1 MEIIGFILAVLIGVS
16 LGLMGGG
23 GSILTVPLLVY
34 FFQVNPFL
42 ASTYSLV
49 IVGVSSLIGA
59 IPFVKKGEFHIP
71 AIIQLGIPSVIV
83 VSLTKYFLIPLIPE
97 QFQVGNGIICR
108 SDKLLLVFFSLI
120 IILASSAMIRKQKNE
135 IQKNVSVIQLVFH
148 GVLTG
153 FLTGL
158 VGVGGGFLIIPVL
171 VLVCKIPMKKAVGS
185 SLIIILLNSV
195 IGLVSAKNLA
205 SFDYSLLLKI
215 TSFSVVGIVIG
226 SYLATKINGNKLK
239 KGFGWFILLMG
250 IGILL
255 KELIP
260 YN

>member
-59 IPFVKKGEFHIP
+59 IPFLKKGEFHIP

-120 IILASSAMIRKQKNE
+120 IILASLAMIRKQKNE

-226 SYLATKINGNKLK
+226 SYLATKIDGNKLK

>member
-1 MEIIGFILAVLIGVS
+1 LEIIGFILAVLIGVS

-59 IPFVKKGEFHIP
+59 IPFLKKGEFHIP

-226 SYLATKINGNKLK
+226 SYLATKIDGNKLK

>member
-59 IPFVKKGEFHIP
+59 IPFIKKGEFHIP

-205 SFDYSLLLKI
+205 SFDYSLLVKI

-226 SYLATKINGNKLK
+226 SYLATKIDGNKLK

>member
-1 MEIIGFILAVLIGVS
+1 LEIIGFILAVLIGVS

-59 IPFVKKGEFHIP
+59 IPFLKKGEFHIP

-120 IILASSAMIRKQKNE
+120 IIIASSAMIRKQKNE

-226 SYLATKINGNKLK
+226 SYLATKIDGNKLK

-250 IGILL
+250 MGILL

>member
-59 IPFVKKGEFHIP
+59 IPFIKKGEFHIP

-195 IGLVSAKNLA
+195 IGLVSSKNLA

-226 SYLATKINGNKLK
+226 SYLATKIDGNKLK

>member
-59 IPFVKKGEFHIP
+59 IPFLKKGEFHIP

-226 SYLATKINGNKLK
+226 SYLATKIDGNKLK

>member
-59 IPFVKKGEFHIP
+59 IPFLKKGEFHIP

-205 SFDYSLLLKI
+205 SFDYSLLVKI

-226 SYLATKINGNKLK
+226 SYLATKIDGNKLK

>member
-59 IPFVKKGEFHIP
+59 IPFLKKGEFHIP

-120 IILASSAMIRKQKNE
+120 IIIASSAMIRKQKNE

-226 SYLATKINGNKLK
+226 SYLATKIDGNKLK

-250 IGILL
+250 MGILL

>member
-195 IGLVSAKNLA
+195 IGLVSSKNLA

-226 SYLATKINGNKLK
+226 SYLATKIDGNKLK

>member
-1 MEIIGFILAVLIGVS
+1 
-16 LGLMGGG
+16 MGGG

-59 IPFVKKGEFHIP
+59 IPFLKKGEFHIP

-205 SFDYSLLLKI
+205 SFDYSLLVKI

-226 SYLATKINGNKLK
+226 SYLATKIDGNKLK

>member
-59 IPFVKKGEFHIP
+59 IPFIKKGEFHIP

-83 VSLTKYFLIPLIPE
+83 VSLTKYFIIPLIPE
-97 QFQVGNGIICR
+97 LFQVGNGIICR

-195 IGLVSAKNLA
+195 IGLVSSKNLA

-226 SYLATKINGNKLK
+226 SYLATKIDGNKLK